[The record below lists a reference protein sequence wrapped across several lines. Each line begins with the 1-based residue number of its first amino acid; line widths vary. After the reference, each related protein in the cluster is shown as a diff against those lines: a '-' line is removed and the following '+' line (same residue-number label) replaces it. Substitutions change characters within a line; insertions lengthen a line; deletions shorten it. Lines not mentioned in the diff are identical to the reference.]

1 MKRLA
6 TAALAVLT
14 VLVMVFTLTA
24 CGGKAVT
31 LTVHD
36 KDAKTEVE
44 ANVGMT
50 VAQVS
55 KRRKS
60 LSAKRTKPNPPRTRR
75 SLRTP
80 PKSP

>member
-50 VAQVS
+50 VAQVLE
-55 KRRKS
+55 KAEITLGEKDETEP
-60 LSAKRTKPNPPRTRR
+60 ARTRR

>member
-50 VAQVS
+50 VAQVLE
-55 KRRKS
+55 KAEKS
-60 LSAKRTKPNPPRTRR
+60 AMPRSPLSSATSPER
-75 SLRTP
+75 SRW
-80 PKSP
+80 

>member
-1 MKRLA
+1 MKRLT

-14 VLVMVFTLTA
+14 VLVMVFSLTA

-44 ANVGMT
+44 ANCC
-50 VAQVS
+50 
-55 KRRKS
+55 RRHQEV
-60 LSAKRTKPNPPRTRR
+60 RT
-75 SLRTP
+75 
-80 PKSP
+80 